1 MLLQGVAE
9 LRCCGVEQ
17 REVVLGRTPLAART
31 DRQDPD
37 PVAAGLEP
45 AHLDPVEAE
54 RSREEMSAARFDH
67 RLEPT
72 YGDRVEGEASGLGGA
87 KAASGD
93 EVELG
98 VCVEQS
104 ERGHVGR

>member
-1 MLLQGVAE
+1 M
-9 LRCCGVEQ
+9 
-17 REVVLGRTPLAART
+17 P
-31 DRQDPD
+31 
-37 PVAAGLEP
+37 
-45 AHLDPVEAE
+45 
-54 RSREEMSAARFDH
+54 AARFDH

-104 ERGHVGR
+104 ERGYVGR